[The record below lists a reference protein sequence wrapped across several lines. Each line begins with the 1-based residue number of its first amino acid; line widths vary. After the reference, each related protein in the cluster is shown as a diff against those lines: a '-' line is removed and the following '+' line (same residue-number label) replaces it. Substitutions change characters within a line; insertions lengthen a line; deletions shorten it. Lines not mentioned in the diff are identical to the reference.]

1 MQYKTIVLELI
12 EERPELHEQLRSS
25 NTLLSTVNRLATVLR
40 GIHLAT
46 IDQLRQTR
54 PGSAEPQL
62 SSEALELALQQL
74 RESLPSNTDEEG
86 MLSLDEAMLFIRHHT
101 PPA

>member
-12 EERPELHEQLRSS
+12 EVRPELHHQLRSS
-25 NTLLSTVNRLATVLR
+25 NSLLSTVNRLAALLR
-40 GIHLAT
+40 GMHLAR
-46 IDQLRQTR
+46 IDELRQTR

-62 SSEALELALQQL
+62 SSEALELALEQL
-74 RESLPSNTDEEG
+74 QESLPSSTDEEVT
-86 MLSLDEAMLFIRHHT
+86 LSLDEAMLFIRHHT